1 MMGFGSRIVGTGSFL
16 PSRVV
21 TNQDVSRLLDI
32 GPDYVE
38 RVSGIR
44 TRHWV
49 SSGEDC
55 SWLAEQ
61 ATRLALADAQIMP
74 DDLDAIVLSSTS
86 PDMLFPSTAC
96 LLQGRLGITGIPAF
110 DVAAS
115 CSGFLYGLSMADCFI
130 RSGQFRRCLVVAA
143 EVKSR
148 SLDLQDLSTAILFG
162 DGAGAAILERSSQA
176 DIGVVS
182 VRLHAD
188 GAYHDLIKIPGGG
201 SRQPLSPAVLE
212 GQGHTLRI
220 QGSKIYRLA
229 VRQLAQ
235 AVKEHVAE
243 EKWELEQLDQV
254 IFHQANGRLIAQVCK
269 VLGTPADRS
278 FSVIEN
284 LGNASSASLPIAM
297 DRANRSHRLK
307 SGHRVLLGTFGGGL
321 TWATALVR
329 WG

>member
-1 MMGFGSRIVGTGSFL
+1 MSFGSRIIGTGSFL

-21 TNQDVSRLLDI
+21 TNQEVSRLLDVE
-32 GPDYVE
+32 PDYIE

-49 SSGEDC
+49 SPGEDC

-61 ATRLALADAQIMP
+61 ATRQALEDAHVAP
-74 DDLDAIVLSSTS
+74 EDLDAIVLSSTS

-96 LLQGRLGITGIPAF
+96 LLQGRLGIKGMPAF

-115 CSGFLYGLSMADCFI
+115 CSGFLYGLSMADCLI
-130 RSGQFRRCLVVAA
+130 RSGQYRRCLVVAA

-148 SLDLQDLSTAILFG
+148 SLDLNDLSTAILFG
-162 DGAGAAILERSSQA
+162 DGAGVAILERSSQA
-176 DIGVVS
+176 DMGIVS
-182 VRLHAD
+182 IRLHAN
-188 GAYHDLIKIPGGG
+188 GAFHDLIKIAGGG
-201 SRQPLSPAVLE
+201 SRRPLSSAVLE
-212 GQGHTLRI
+212 ERGHTLRI
-220 QGSKIYRLA
+220 QGSKIYRVA

-235 AVKEHVAE
+235 AVREHVTE
-243 EKWELEQLDQV
+243 EKWELGQLDHV

-269 VLGTPADRS
+269 ALGTPADRC
-278 FSVIEN
+278 FSIIEN

-297 DRANRSHRLK
+297 DQANRSHRLK
-307 SGHRVLLGTFGGGL
+307 PGQRVLLGTFGGGL

>member
-1 MMGFGSRIVGTGSFL
+1 MGLGSRIIGTGSFL
-16 PSRVV
+16 PPRVV
-21 TNQDVSRLLDI
+21 TNQDISSLLHVK
-32 GPDYVE
+32 PDYIE

-49 SSGEDC
+49 SPGEDC

-61 ATRLALADAQIMP
+61 AARQALEDASLTA

-96 LLQGRLGITGIPAF
+96 LLQGRLGIKNIPAF

-130 RSGQFRRCLVVAA
+130 RSGKYRRCLVVAA

-148 SLDLQDLSTAILFG
+148 SLDLKDLSTAILFG
-162 DGAGAAILERSSQA
+162 DGAGAAILERSLQG
-176 DIGVVS
+176 DMGVAS
-182 VRLHAD
+182 IRLHAD
-188 GAYHDLIKIPGGG
+188 GAFYDLIKISGGG
-201 SRQPLSPAVLE
+201 SRQPLSSAILE
-212 GQGHTLRI
+212 RQGHTLRI

-235 AVKEHVAE
+235 AVREHVAE
-243 EKWELEQLDQV
+243 EKWELKELDQI

-269 VLGTPADRS
+269 ALGTPGDRS
-278 FSVIEN
+278 FSIIEN

-307 SGHRVLLGTFGGGL
+307 PGNRVLLGTFGGGL
-321 TWATALVR
+321 TWGTALVR